1 MQPIGIRPTNDFAFK
16 KTFGSPENKVAL
28 ISLLNAILT
37 LPVPIVDVT
46 IENPYNLQDFQND
59 KLSILDIRA
68 VDQRGATYDVEM
80 QLSTHSGLVKRI
92 VFYGCE
98 VYAGQLKAGDDY
110 SKLKPVYSIC
120 LLLGQ
125 LWDDSPKVHHA
136 FRLVDRDSG
145 RLLLDT
151 LEIHTLEL
159 GWYNLQESELATA
172 SLLDRWLYWLLH
184 ADQYDAQTLGSLFS
198 QPEFQ
203 KATDSLDRIA
213 KKTEDKAM
221 YDTREKAIRDQQ
233 WILNAARREGLEAGR
248 QEGRQEGRE
257 EGREEGRQEGREE
270 GREEGE
276 LFGRIRMLQNLLSLP
291 QSTDQEL
298 QPKSRTE
305 LETLATELQTQL
317 RKRMA

>member
-1 MQPIGIRPTNDFAFK
+1 
-16 KTFGSPENKVAL
+16 
-28 ISLLNAILT
+28 
-37 LPVPIVDVT
+37 VT

-68 VDQRGATYDVEM
+68 VDQRGAIYDVEM

-120 LLLGQ
+120 LLEGQ

-136 FRLVDRDSG
+136 FRLVDQDSG
-145 RLLLDT
+145 RLLGET

-159 GWYNLQESELATA
+159 GWYNLQESELETA

-184 ADQYDAQTLGSLFS
+184 AHQYDAKKLGSLFP

-203 KATDSLDRIA
+203 RATDSIDRIA

-233 WILNAARREGLEAGR
+233 WILNAARREG
-248 QEGRQEGRE
+248 RE
-257 EGREEGRQEGREE
+257 EGEIK

-276 LFGRIRMLQNLLSLP
+276 IKLIQTLQEILGGPVSDAAVFQARSL
-291 QSTDQEL
+291 E
-298 QPKSRTE
+298 
-305 LETLATELQTQL
+305 QL
-317 RKRMA
+317 RAMTDELRKKIQRRT

>member
-1 MQPIGIRPTNDFAFK
+1 M
-16 KTFGSPENKVAL
+16 
-28 ISLLNAILT
+28 
-37 LPVPIVDVT
+37 
-46 IENPYNLQDFQND
+46 
-59 KLSILDIRA
+59 
-68 VDQRGATYDVEM
+68 
-80 QLSTHSGLVKRI
+80 
-92 VFYGCE
+92 
-98 VYAGQLKAGDDY
+98 
-110 SKLKPVYSIC
+110 
-120 LLLGQ
+120 
-125 LWDDSPKVHHA
+125 HHA

-203 KATDSLDRIA
+203 KATDSIDRIA

-233 WILNAARREGLEAGR
+233 WILNAARREG
-248 QEGRQEGRE
+248 RE
-257 EGREEGRQEGREE
+257 EGREEGLEEGREE

-276 LFGRIRMLQNLLSLP
+276 LFGKIRMLQNLLSLP
-291 QSTDQEL
+291 QSTDKEL
-298 QPKSRTE
+298 QPKSRNE

>member
-37 LPVPIVDVT
+37 LPVPIIDVT
-46 IENPYNLQDFQND
+46 IENPYNLQDFHDD

-68 VDQRGATYDVEM
+68 VDQRGAIYDVEM
-80 QLSTHSGLVKRI
+80 QLSASSGLVKRI

-110 SKLKPVYSIC
+110 SELKPVYSIC
-120 LLLGQ
+120 LLQGQ

-136 FRLVDRDSG
+136 FGLVDRDSG
-145 RLLLDT
+145 RLLAET

-159 GWYNLQESELATA
+159 GWYNLQESELGTA

-184 ADQYDAQTLGSLFS
+184 AHQYDAQTLVSLFP

-203 KATDSLDRIA
+203 KATDSIDRIA

-233 WILNAARREGLEAGR
+233 WILNAARREAREEGL
-248 QEGRQEGRE
+248 QEGREVGLQEGRE
-257 EGREEGRQEGREE
+257 EGEIKLIRTLQEILGGPVSDTVAFQGR
-270 GREEGE
+270 
-276 LFGRIRMLQNLLSLP
+276 SL
-291 QSTDQEL
+291 E
-298 QPKSRTE
+298 
-305 LETLATELQTQL
+305 QL
-317 RKRMA
+317 RAMTEELRNKIQRRT

>member
-1 MQPIGIRPTNDFAFK
+1 MGDRQMQPIGIRPTNDFAFK
-16 KTFGSPENKVAL
+16 KTFGSPENKQAL
-28 ISLLNAILT
+28 ISLLNAILS

-68 VDQRGATYDVEM
+68 VDQRGAIYDVEM

-110 SKLKPVYSIC
+110 SVLKPVYSIC
-120 LLLGQ
+120 LLEGQ

-136 FRLVDRDSG
+136 FRLVDQDSG
-145 RLLLDT
+145 RLLAET

-159 GWYNLQESELATA
+159 GWYNLQESDLETA

-184 ADQYDAQTLGSLFS
+184 AHQYDAKKLRSLFP

-203 KATDSLDRIA
+203 RATDSIDRIA

-233 WILNAARREGLEAGR
+233 WILNAARREG
-248 QEGRQEGRE
+248 
-257 EGREEGRQEGREE
+257 
-270 GREEGE
+270 REEGE
-276 LFGRIRMLQNLLSLP
+276 IKGEIKGEVKLIQTLQEILGGPVSDAAVFQGRSLE
-291 QSTDQEL
+291 QL
-298 QPKSRTE
+298 RAMTE
-305 LETLATELQTQL
+305 EL
-317 RKRMA
+317 RKRIQRRT